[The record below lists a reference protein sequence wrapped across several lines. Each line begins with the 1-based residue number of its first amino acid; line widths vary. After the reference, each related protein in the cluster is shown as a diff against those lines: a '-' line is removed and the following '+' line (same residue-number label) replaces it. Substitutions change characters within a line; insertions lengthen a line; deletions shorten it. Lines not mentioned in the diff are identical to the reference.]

1 MGQST
6 EEPSKVNS
14 SMKMFVVLAL
24 AAVAVAEPEADPALV
39 YSSLSGLT
47 HPYSGLTYPYSGLIR
62 PYAGLTHSYSGLTHP
77 YTALSHGYYNP
88 LVYKTPGAHI
98 INKREAEADPALFYS
113 GVLPSTYT
121 AGRPLVYNPLTYRA
135 PFAPVVSTYSH
146 SALPVTSYTTHSV
159 AAPTQV
165 VSNYEAP
172 DHYTA
177 DATPLGKAL
186 GVPSYVSKNGEL
198 EHVVE
203 KREAEADPAVV
214 YSGVLPTTYSH
225 GVLPTTYTHGVAPA
239 VTYNH
244 HVPTYTNIYNR
255 HVPVSYAGV
264 YNAAPAVAATHPSN
278 VGLCFNN
285 E

>member
-1 MGQST
+1 MGFAPAVST
-6 EEPSKVNS
+6 YSHS
-14 SMKMFVVLAL
+14 AL
-24 AAVAVAEPEADPALV
+24 PVT
-39 YSSLSGLT
+39 G
-47 HPYSGLTYPYSGLIR
+47 
-62 PYAGLTHSYSGLTHP
+62 
-77 YTALSHGYYNP
+77 YTAHS
-88 LVYKTPGAHI
+88 VASV
-98 INKREAEADPALFYS
+98 PA
-113 GVLPSTYT
+113 VTNVAPITTYT
-121 AGRPLVYNPLTYRA
+121 APVVSHKVA
-135 PFAPVVSTYSH
+135 PIVSTYSH
-146 SALPVTSYTTHSV
+146 SALPVTSYATHSV
-159 AAPTQV
+159 ATPTQV
-165 VSNYEAP
+165 VSNYYAP

-177 DATPLGKAL
+177 HATPLGKAL

-214 YSGVLPTTYSH
+214 YSGVLPTTYSHGVLPTTYSH

-285 E
+285 EGVQVSC

>member
-1 MGQST
+1 MGFAPAVST
-6 EEPSKVNS
+6 YSHS
-14 SMKMFVVLAL
+14 AL
-24 AAVAVAEPEADPALV
+24 PVT
-39 YSSLSGLT
+39 G
-47 HPYSGLTYPYSGLIR
+47 
-62 PYAGLTHSYSGLTHP
+62 
-77 YTALSHGYYNP
+77 YTAHS
-88 LVYKTPGAHI
+88 VASV
-98 INKREAEADPALFYS
+98 PA
-113 GVLPSTYT
+113 VTNVAPITTYT
-121 AGRPLVYNPLTYRA
+121 APVVSHKVA
-135 PFAPVVSTYSH
+135 PIVSTYSH
-146 SALPVTSYTTHSV
+146 SALPVTSYASRSV

-165 VSNYEAP
+165 VSNFEAP

-177 DATPLGKAL
+177 HATPLGKAL

-225 GVLPTTYTHGVAPA
+225 GVLPTTY
-239 VTYNH
+239 NH

-255 HVPVSYAGV
+255 HVPVSCAGV

-285 E
+285 EGVQVSC

>member
-1 MGQST
+1 MGFAPAVST
-6 EEPSKVNS
+6 YSHS
-14 SMKMFVVLAL
+14 AL
-24 AAVAVAEPEADPALV
+24 PVT
-39 YSSLSGLT
+39 G
-47 HPYSGLTYPYSGLIR
+47 
-62 PYAGLTHSYSGLTHP
+62 
-77 YTALSHGYYNP
+77 YTAHS
-88 LVYKTPGAHI
+88 VASV
-98 INKREAEADPALFYS
+98 PA
-113 GVLPSTYT
+113 VTNVAPITTYT
-121 AGRPLVYNPLTYRA
+121 APVVSHKVA
-135 PFAPVVSTYSH
+135 PIVSTYSH
-146 SALPVTSYTTHSV
+146 SALPVTSYASRSV

-177 DATPLGKAL
+177 HATPLGKAL

-239 VTYNH
+239 VAYNH

-285 E
+285 EGVQVSC

>member
-1 MGQST
+1 MGFAPAVST
-6 EEPSKVNS
+6 YSHS
-14 SMKMFVVLAL
+14 AL
-24 AAVAVAEPEADPALV
+24 PVT
-39 YSSLSGLT
+39 G
-47 HPYSGLTYPYSGLIR
+47 
-62 PYAGLTHSYSGLTHP
+62 
-77 YTALSHGYYNP
+77 YTAHS
-88 LVYKTPGAHI
+88 VASV
-98 INKREAEADPALFYS
+98 PA
-113 GVLPSTYT
+113 VTNVAPITTYT
-121 AGRPLVYNPLTYRA
+121 
-135 PFAPVVSTYSH
+135 APVVSTYSH
-146 SALPVTSYTTHSV
+146 SALPVTSYAAQSV

-165 VSNYEAP
+165 VSKQAP
-172 DHYTA
+172 DHYLA
-177 DATPLGKAL
+177 HATPLGKAL

-225 GVLPTTYTHGVAPA
+225 GVLPTTYNHGVLPTTYSQGVLPTTYTHGVAPA

-285 E
+285 EGVQVSC